1 LEYLYTTGN
10 GKTYPIEMDYKFIE
24 SKNYVYDYD
33 QITSLC
39 EGCGNYHQG
48 GGCPPLAPKFDDII
62 KTKRYSIMIYAK
74 LLSKYKSEGVKNSNN
89 YYIHYRF
96 QDIILSNLL
105 TNLGYTIR
113 DDYNNLVFLNN
124 GFCMGCSKKCSF
136 KLGENICRNPKKRT
150 FSLEATGVNVEKT
163 LKNEFGIELQWYNK
177 ENYRDI
183 DFMVK
188 SIGLFYADKEIS
200 QKIENR
206 FIEYL
211 NSLKSTKNKI
221 ESK

>member
-1 LEYLYTTGN
+1 
-10 GKTYPIEMDYKFIE
+10 
-24 SKNYVYDYD
+24 
-33 QITSLC
+33 
-39 EGCGNYHQG
+39 
-48 GGCPPLAPKFDDII
+48 
-62 KTKRYSIMIYAK
+62 
-74 LLSKYKSEGVKNSNN
+74 
-89 YYIHYRF
+89 
-96 QDIILSNLL
+96 
-105 TNLGYTIR
+105 
-113 DDYNNLVFLNN
+113 
-124 GFCMGCSKKCSF
+124 MGCSKKCSF

-177 ENYRDI
+177 ENYTDI

-188 SIGLFYADKEIS
+188 SIGLFYADKEIN

-206 FIEYL
+206 FIKYL